1 VQLLYLR
8 RYSTPW
14 ELTGTAAYVAIA
26 RCGSGQGAAT
36 SLAKVRRGSR
46 YATATYVGIANTFVD
61 IARRGSGYS
70 TYVAMARHGVNMVE
84 LYIWL

>member
-1 VQLLYLR
+1 MQLLYLR

-46 YATATYVGIANTFVD
+46 YVTPTYVGIANTLVD
-61 IARRGSGYS
+61 IARRGSRQGG
-70 TYVAMARHGVNMVE
+70 AIIH
-84 LYIWL
+84 IWHAVG